1 MEILLQYLEASK
13 GEYEHSGYK
22 HITTSINNA
31 WAKLNDYY
39 QCTETL
45 PVYVTAVIL
54 NPQLK
59 WSFFEQ

>member
-1 MEILLQYLEASK
+1 MEILLQHLEASK
-13 GEYEHSGYK
+13 GEYKHSGYK

-39 QCTETL
+39 QCTKTS
-45 PVYVTAVIL
+45 PVYVAAVIL

-59 WSFFEQ
+59 